1 MEPMTMMGIGQGILG
16 LLNLFKGK
24 KDEQINSPELNRL
37 LGRQLTRMQS
47 QNPMFESVAKMA
59 FSRMPTGSRA
69 GIAPPSWANAQAGS
83 ANARAAGGQSDLP
96 DVLQRIMAMMDTRMG
111 VTDPLFQAVSQLV
124 GQRMPRTY
132 QPRDPRDQYDQGPIG
147 PGPDGT
153 PLPPLPPPSDDVD
166 RPAGDDSQQFA
177 TFSNAP
183 TANPWAVDYG
193 RY

>member
-1 MEPMTMMGIGQGILG
+1 MDPMTMIGIGQGVLG

-24 KDEQINSPELNRL
+24 KDEQLNSPELNRL

-59 FSRMPTGSRA
+59 FSRMPVGSRA
-69 GIAPPSWANAQAGS
+69 GIAPPSWAAAQTA
-83 ANARAAGGQSDLP
+83 ADNARAADGESDLP
-96 DVLQRIMAMMDTRMG
+96 EVLQRILQTMDTRMG

-124 GQRMPRTY
+124 GQRMPRAF
-132 QPRDPRDQYDQGPIG
+132 QPSAPRDQFDRGPIA
-147 PGPDGT
+147 PGPDGN
-153 PLPPLPPPSDDVD
+153 PLPPP
-166 RPAGDDSQQFA
+166 PPGPEFPLPPGDDSQSFT

-183 TANPWAVDYG
+183 AKNPWAVNYG